1 MTAPSELPDPY
12 EVVPL
17 DRPLDAVVRPPGSK
31 SITNRALV
39 CAALAGGRSVL
50 EGILLADDTEA
61 MVDCLRALGVGIRI
75 DRDARTAMVQGV
87 GGRPPVDGAVL
98 DARLSGTTSRFVAP
112 VAALAPATTVLD
124 GDAPLRARPMGD
136 LLDALV
142 ALGADV
148 EPLGEP
154 GHLPVRLG
162 GGRLTGSAVEVAGDV
177 SSQFLSGLLLS
188 APCMP
193 EGLEVRIT
201 TPLVSVPYVEMTL
214 AVMEHFGA
222 AVRRQG
228 DVISVAPTGYRG
240 STLAVEPDAS
250 AASYFLAAAAI
261 AGGRVRIEGLGS
273 GSLQGDA
280 RFADV
285 LARMGVAVRWEE
297 DALEVRGGGDLRG
310 ITVDLADLSDT
321 AQTLAAVAPFAEGP
335 TVVTGIG
342 FIRGKETDRIA
353 AVVSELR
360 RLGVDATEDDDGFT
374 VRPGVPTAG
383 VVATYDDHRMAMSFA
398 LLGLRVPGIRIA
410 DPGCV
415 AKTYPGYWDDLER
428 LRGPSAAVPGPGA
441 P

>member
-1 MTAPSELPDPY
+1 MSDRRARPDPF
-12 EVVPL
+12 EVLPL
-17 DRPLDAVVRPPGSK
+17 ERPPDATVRPPGSK

-50 EGILLADDTEA
+50 DGALLADDTEA
-61 MVDCLRALGVGIRI
+61 MIDCLRGLGVAIGV
-75 DRDARTAMVQGV
+75 DRATCSVVVRGV
-87 GGRPPVDGAVL
+87 GGRPPVEGALL

-112 VAALAPATTVLD
+112 VAALTRATTVLD
-124 GDAPLRARPMGD
+124 GAPPLRARPMGD
-136 LLDALV
+136 LLDALT
-142 ALGADV
+142 ALGAEV
-148 EPLGEP
+148 EPLGRP
-154 GHLPVRLG
+154 GHLPVRISG
-162 GGRLTGSAVEVAGDV
+162 GGSLGSSVEVAGDV

-188 APCMP
+188 APCLP
-193 EGLEVRIT
+193 DGLEVRTT

-222 AVRRQG
+222 VVRRDG
-228 DVISVAPTGYRG
+228 DLIAVAPTGYRAT
-240 STLAVEPDAS
+240 SLAVEPDAS
-250 AASYFLAAAAI
+250 AATYFLAAAAI
-261 AGGRVRIEGLGS
+261 CGGRVRVEGLGS

-280 RFADV
+280 RFADL
-285 LARMGVAVRWEE
+285 LARMGAEVRWDE
-297 DALEVRGGGDLRG
+297 DSVEVRGGPTLRG
-310 ITVDLADLSDT
+310 ITADLADLSDT

-335 TVVTGIG
+335 TVVRGIG

-353 AVVSELR
+353 AVVKEMR

-374 VRPGVPTAG
+374 IRPGEPEGG

-415 AKTYPGYWDDLER
+415 AKTYPGYWDDLDL
-428 LRGPSAAVPGPGA
+428 LRSPPAGVPGPDA